1 MVHIFKVSGKK
12 IAFDSA
18 SGAFVSLTAL
28 ANKMMG
34 ALTAPLSPVCPTS
47 LRYELAKYDSE
58 DVSDTYDRLYSLQE
72 QGILFASCDEAK
84 LMLEGEYAA
93 ENDDE
98 IAEALKAIKS
108 EGKAGVSFIGQ
119 SESAEKLA
127 KDIF

>member
-1 MVHIFKVSGKK
+1 MVHLFKVSGKK

-18 SGAFVSLTAL
+18 SGAFISLTAL

-58 DVSDTYDRLYSLQE
+58 DVSDTYERLYSLQE
-72 QGILFASCDEAK
+72 EGILFADGDEAR

-93 ENDDE
+93 ESDE
-98 IAEALKAIKS
+98 EMAEALKAIKS
-108 EGKAGVSFIGQ
+108 EGKSSVTFIGN

-127 KDIF
+127 KEIL

>member
-1 MVHIFKVSGKK
+1 MVHLFKASGKK

-18 SGAFVSLTAL
+18 SGAFIPLTAL

-58 DVSDTYDRLYSLQE
+58 DVADTYERLYSLQE
-72 QGILFASCDEAK
+72 DGLLFAAGNEPK

-93 ENDDE
+93 ESDEE
-98 IAEALKAIKS
+98 IAEALRAIKN
-108 EGKAGVSFIGQ
+108 EGKSSVSFVG
-119 SESAEKLA
+119 SNENAEKLA
-127 KDIF
+127 KEIF

>member
-1 MVHIFKVSGKK
+1 
-12 IAFDSA
+12 
-18 SGAFVSLTAL
+18 
-28 ANKMMG
+28 MMG

-72 QGILFASCDEAK
+72 KGILFAAGDEAK

-93 ENDDE
+93 ESDDE
-98 IAEALKAIKS
+98 ISEALRSIKS
-108 EGKAGVSFIGQ
+108 EGKSSVAFIGN

-127 KDIF
+127 KEIF

>member
-1 MVHIFKVSGKK
+1 MVHLFKVSGKK

-18 SGAFVSLTAL
+18 SGAFISITAL

-58 DVSDTYDRLYSLQE
+58 DVSDTYERLYSLQE
-72 QGILFASCDEAK
+72 EGILFADGDEAK
-84 LMLEGEYAA
+84 LMLEGEYASKS
-93 ENDDE
+93 DE
-98 IAEALKAIKS
+98 ETAEALKAIKS
-108 EGKAGVSFIGQ
+108 EGKSTVTFIGN

-127 KDIF
+127 KEIF